1 MKKGLI
7 YLLLLVLG
15 TATFSSCEDDDN
27 DGYKRISS
35 EYKNATLKLTFN
47 GKELNDKTVEIQ
59 ALNETTANLILKSL
73 IPGESNLYL
82 NALLANTG
90 GDNYTLE
97 AKSETTDRTVVV
109 EGGVTEGVLTLNCTF
124 KVTSKVVGNWK
135 FIAQQE
141 TSTDPEQ
148 LIGKGPLHL
157 KIVTDIDSIKLPI
170 VLPDGSN
177 WSFAIKDNM
186 ETEDAGFVSFAKVM
200 FSLLVPN
207 LLYNIELQ
215 EDGDLTATYAVMD
228 ETMNP
233 TDTVTL
239 PEGVVRYNVKDGE
252 IYIAVDINA
261 LLPRSDADQPSVD
274 VLKML
279 AEGLPLILKLDGDNN
294 MTVYVDKDMMVP
306 FMGMMDL
313 VKGLVKDMEPMDV
326 LIGTITAESLQ
337 KFLDDVVILV
347 NTSETIELGLN
358 LETNT
363 HPEMKP
369 QPQAFSWE
377 KALLPLSLI
386 HI

>member
-135 FIAQQE
+135 FIAQPE
-141 TSTDPEQ
+141 TSTDPKQ

-177 WSFAIKDNM
+177 WSFDIKDNM

-279 AEGLPLILKLDGDNN
+279 AEGLPLILKLDGNNN

-377 KALLPLSLI
+377 KALLPFRK
-386 HI
+386 

>member
-7 YLLLLVLG
+7 YLLLLVLS

-186 ETEDAGFVSFAKVM
+186 ETEDAGFVSFAKAM

-306 FMGMMDL
+306 FMGIMDL

-337 KFLDDVVILV
+337 KFLDDVVTLV

-369 QPQAFSWE
+369 QPQSFSWE
-377 KALLPLSLI
+377 KALLPFRK
-386 HI
+386 

>member
-141 TSTDPEQ
+141 TSTDPKQ

-279 AEGLPLILKLDGDNN
+279 AEGLPLILKLDGNNN

-337 KFLDDVVILV
+337 KFLDDVVTLV

-377 KALLPLSLI
+377 KALLPFRK
-386 HI
+386 

>member
-306 FMGMMDL
+306 FMGMVDL

-377 KALLPLSLI
+377 KALLPFRK
-386 HI
+386 

>member
-1 MKKGLI
+1 M
-7 YLLLLVLG
+7 LVLG

-377 KALLPLSLI
+377 KALLPFRK
-386 HI
+386 

>member
-141 TSTDPEQ
+141 TSTDPKQ

-177 WSFAIKDNM
+177 WSFDIKDNM

-279 AEGLPLILKLDGDNN
+279 AEGLPLILKLDGNNN

-377 KALLPLSLI
+377 KSLASF
-386 HI
+386 

>member
-294 MTVYVDKDMMVP
+294 MTVYVDKDMMDSIH
-306 FMGMMDL
+306 GYDGSC
-313 VKGLVKDMEPMDV
+313 KRISKRY
-326 LIGTITAESLQ
+326 GTYGRSYRYYNSRISTEV
-337 KFLDDVVILV
+337 F
-347 NTSETIELGLN
+347 G
-358 LETNT
+358 
-363 HPEMKP
+363 
-369 QPQAFSWE
+369 
-377 KALLPLSLI
+377 
-386 HI
+386 

>member
-82 NALLANTG
+82 NAFLANTG

-97 AKSETTDRTVVV
+97 AKSETTDRTIVV
-109 EGGVTEGVLTLNCTF
+109 EGGVTEGVLTLNCIF

-186 ETEDAGFVSFAKVM
+186 ETEDAGFVSFAKAM

-337 KFLDDVVILV
+337 KFLDDVVTLV

-377 KALLPLSLI
+377 KALLPFRK
-386 HI
+386 

>member
-279 AEGLPLILKLDGDNN
+279 AEGLPLILKLDGNNN

-377 KALLPLSLI
+377 KALLPFRK
-386 HI
+386 

>member
-141 TSTDPEQ
+141 TSTDPKQ

-261 LLPRSDADQPSVD
+261 LLPTSDADQPTVD

-377 KALLPLSLI
+377 KALLPFRK
-386 HI
+386 

>member
-7 YLLLLVLG
+7 YLLLPVLG
-15 TATFSSCEDDDN
+15 TANFSSCEDDDN

-377 KALLPLSLI
+377 KALLPFRK
-386 HI
+386 

>member
-73 IPGESNLYL
+73 IPGENNLYL

-124 KVTSKVVGNWK
+124 KVTSKIVGNWK

-377 KALLPLSLI
+377 KALLPFRK
-386 HI
+386 

>member
-47 GKELNDKTVEIQ
+47 GKELNNKTVEIQ

-141 TSTDPEQ
+141 TSTDPKQ

-377 KALLPLSLI
+377 KALLPFRK
-386 HI
+386 

>member
-141 TSTDPEQ
+141 TSTDPKQ

-279 AEGLPLILKLDGDNN
+279 AEGLPLILKLDGNNN

-377 KALLPLSLI
+377 KALLPFRK
-386 HI
+386 

>member
-377 KALLPLSLI
+377 KPCFLLENN
-386 HI
+386 

>member
-15 TATFSSCEDDDN
+15 TTTFSSCEDDDN

-186 ETEDAGFVSFAKVM
+186 ETEDAGFVSFAKAM

-337 KFLDDVVILV
+337 KFLDDVVTLV

-369 QPQAFSWE
+369 QPQSFSWE
-377 KALLPLSLI
+377 KALLPFRK
-386 HI
+386 

>member
-141 TSTDPEQ
+141 TSTDPKQ
-148 LIGKGPLHL
+148 LIRKGPLHL

-294 MTVYVDKDMMVP
+294 MPVYVDKDMMVP

-377 KALLPLSLI
+377 KALLPFRK
-386 HI
+386 

>member
-141 TSTDPEQ
+141 TSTDPKQ

-233 TDTVTL
+233 TDPVTL

-377 KALLPLSLI
+377 KALLPFRK
-386 HI
+386 

>member
-141 TSTDPEQ
+141 TSTDPKQ

-337 KFLDDVVILV
+337 KFLDDVVTLV

-377 KALLPLSLI
+377 KALLPFRK
-386 HI
+386 

>member
-377 KALLPLSLI
+377 KALLPFRK
-386 HI
+386 

>member
-47 GKELNDKTVEIQ
+47 GKELNDKTVEIL

-141 TSTDPEQ
+141 TSTDPKQ

-377 KALLPLSLI
+377 KALLPFRK
-386 HI
+386 

>member
-73 IPGESNLYL
+73 IPGENNLYL

-186 ETEDAGFVSFAKVM
+186 ETKDAGFVSFAKVM

-377 KALLPLSLI
+377 KALLPFRK
-386 HI
+386 

>member
-170 VLPDGSN
+170 VFPDGSN

-186 ETEDAGFVSFAKVM
+186 ETEDAGFVSFAKAM

-337 KFLDDVVILV
+337 KFLDDVVTLV

-369 QPQAFSWE
+369 QPQSFSWE
-377 KALLPLSLI
+377 KALLPFRK
-386 HI
+386 

>member
-73 IPGESNLYL
+73 IPGENNLYL

-141 TSTDPEQ
+141 TSTDPKQ

-279 AEGLPLILKLDGDNN
+279 AEGLPLILKLDGNNN

-377 KALLPLSLI
+377 KALLPFRK
-386 HI
+386 

>member
-1 MKKGLI
+1 MC
-7 YLLLLVLG
+7 LVFLG

-377 KALLPLSLI
+377 KALLPFRK
-386 HI
+386 

>member
-82 NALLANTG
+82 NPLLANTG
-90 GDNYTLE
+90 GDNYPVE

-141 TSTDPEQ
+141 TSTDPKQ

-377 KALLPLSLI
+377 KALLPFRK
-386 HI
+386 

>member
-47 GKELNDKTVEIQ
+47 GKKLNDKTVEIQ

-141 TSTDPEQ
+141 TSTDPKQ

-377 KALLPLSLI
+377 KALLPFRK
-386 HI
+386 

>member
-141 TSTDPEQ
+141 TSTDPKQ

-177 WSFAIKDNM
+177 WSFAINM

-377 KALLPLSLI
+377 KALLPFRK
-386 HI
+386 

>member
-27 DGYKRISS
+27 DGYKRISL

-82 NALLANTG
+82 NALLTNTG

-141 TSTDPEQ
+141 TSTDPKQ

-279 AEGLPLILKLDGDNN
+279 AEGLPLILKLDGNNN

-377 KALLPLSLI
+377 KALLPFRK
-386 HI
+386 

>member
-141 TSTDPEQ
+141 TSTDPKQ

-177 WSFAIKDNM
+177 WSFDIKDNM

-233 TDTVTL
+233 PDTVTL

-279 AEGLPLILKLDGDNN
+279 AEGLPLILKLDGNNN

-377 KALLPLSLI
+377 KALLPFRK
-386 HI
+386 

>member
-1 MKKGLI
+1 M
-7 YLLLLVLG
+7 LVLG

-363 HPEMKP
+363 HTEMKP

-377 KALLPLSLI
+377 KALLPFRK
-386 HI
+386 

>member
-141 TSTDPEQ
+141 TSTDPKQ

-313 VKGLVKDMEPMDV
+313 VKGLVKDMKPMDV

-377 KALLPLSLI
+377 KALLPFRK
-386 HI
+386 

>member
-82 NALLANTG
+82 NALLAKTG

-377 KALLPLSLI
+377 KALLPFRK
-386 HI
+386 

>member
-1 MKKGLI
+1 
-7 YLLLLVLG
+7 
-15 TATFSSCEDDDN
+15 
-27 DGYKRISS
+27 
-35 EYKNATLKLTFN
+35 
-47 GKELNDKTVEIQ
+47 
-59 ALNETTANLILKSL
+59 
-73 IPGESNLYL
+73 
-82 NALLANTG
+82 
-90 GDNYTLE
+90 
-97 AKSETTDRTVVV
+97 
-109 EGGVTEGVLTLNCTF
+109 
-124 KVTSKVVGNWK
+124 
-135 FIAQQE
+135 
-141 TSTDPEQ
+141 
-148 LIGKGPLHL
+148 
-157 KIVTDIDSIKLPI
+157 
-170 VLPDGSN
+170 
-177 WSFAIKDNM
+177 M

-377 KALLPLSLI
+377 KALLPFRK
-386 HI
+386 

>member
-82 NALLANTG
+82 NAFLANTG

-97 AKSETTDRTVVV
+97 AKSETTDRTIVV

-186 ETEDAGFVSFAKVM
+186 ETEDAGFVSFAKAM

-337 KFLDDVVILV
+337 KFLDDVVTLV

-377 KALLPLSLI
+377 KALLPFRK
-386 HI
+386 

>member
-7 YLLLLVLG
+7 YLLLLVVG

-233 TDTVTL
+233 TDTVTF

-377 KALLPLSLI
+377 KSLLPFRK
-386 HI
+386 